1 MKLIQDPRC
10 YTDMCIDGVWFHYDH
25 CGTKVYMLK
34 GESAPEF
41 DLAGEPTTEEELLAL
56 LEPIAKGLK

>member
-1 MKLIQDPRC
+1 MKLMPNPRC
-10 YTDMCIDGVWFHYDH
+10 YTDVCIDGKWFHYDH

-41 DLAGEPTTEEELLAL
+41 ELAVEPTTEEELLAL
-56 LEPIAKGLK
+56 LEPIASSIK